1 MNQKL
6 ADYLD
11 DAFRMYRGSRA
22 AEEMKQELLINL
34 SDKFADFRRL
44 GHSDETAL
52 RMTID
57 SIGDIAEMMEQIA
70 HSIPGE
76 PPTDT
81 QANFSSSNL
90 PGADFAGIKLRQAN
104 FKDSALRDANFQNMD
119 LTNADFRD
127 SDLVFGNVLALLG
140 NIQRLAQPSK
150 GNGDR
155 ATGDQQVTALATT
168 SSLLT
173 RK

>member
-90 PGADFAGIKLRQAN
+90 QVQTLRESN
-104 FKDSALRDANFQNMD
+104 SAKRILKTLPCETLISR
-119 LTNADFRD
+119 
-127 SDLVFGNVLALLG
+127 
-140 NIQRLAQPSK
+140 IWI
-150 GNGDR
+150 
-155 ATGDQQVTALATT
+155 
-168 SSLLT
+168 
-173 RK
+173 